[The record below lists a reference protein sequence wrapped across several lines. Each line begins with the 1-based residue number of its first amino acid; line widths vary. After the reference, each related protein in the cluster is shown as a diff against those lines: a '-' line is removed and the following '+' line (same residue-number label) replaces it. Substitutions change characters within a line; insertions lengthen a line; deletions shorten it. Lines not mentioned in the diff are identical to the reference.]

1 MRDVV
6 SELKTQRDKVVRDE
20 ILTDLQE
27 SGSKFKVVYLEGTSD
42 YEILL
47 ALLGKEPA
55 SSHAGVIDGVF
66 VRGLHQ
72 EDVAGGSG
80 KKAVKQRI
88 KLAQAAAI
96 DGVYGVADRDGA
108 DADSIS
114 DFGSSPL
121 FIWPAYCIE
130 SLLLQALE
138 DYDALAGMRQ
148 FAAYVAH
155 NRSGLGEALRDLG
168 LTRHIKPTDP
178 LLDLAGMRV
187 KYREFDLER
196 QVGRLEQLHD
206 EFLQIL
212 QNKDTLRA
220 HCWCNGKW
228 LVDIDLANKQQV
240 TPELSLELALNKVRA
255 SGGYQ
260 PVKDWWQS
268 IVAHDNSN

>member
-1 MRDVV
+1 MTVV
-6 SELKTQRDKVVRDE
+6 VETTRSKLVRAD
-20 ILTDLQE
+20 IQADLRRAAQE
-27 SGSKFKVVYLEGTSD
+27 GKVVYLEGASD
-42 YEILL
+42 YDALL
-47 ALLGKEPA
+47 ALLGKAPA
-55 SSHAGVIDGVF
+55 KADTRSSLVDGVF
-66 VRGLHQ
+66 VRGLHSH
-72 EDVAGGSG
+72 DAVGDSG
-80 KKAVKQRI
+80 KKAVTQRL
-88 KLAQAAAI
+88 KVAQTDAI
-96 DGVYGVADRDGA
+96 AGIYGVVDRDGG
-108 DADSIS
+108 DADSLS
-114 DFGSSPL
+114 DFGSPPL

-130 SLLLQALE
+130 NLLLQALE

-168 LTRHIKPTDP
+168 LTRHIKPIDP
-178 LLDLAGMRV
+178 LLDLAGMRA

-212 QNKDTLRA
+212 QDKDTLRA

-240 TPELSLELALNKVRA
+240 TPELSLELVLNKVRA

-268 IVAHDNSN
+268 IATHNNGN